1 MSVDT
6 SSEMEDEPSS
16 LSQTN
21 HPSSLSR
28 QSSTTSYFDSQDSAP
43 LLEHAEKKRKFAKKK
58 IAAAESNQW
67 VAIIPGIFWDKTNYD
82 IILKLVQ
89 FHLDLRIKCPN
100 VFVLIHTVLLT
111 L

>member
-43 LLEHAEKKRKFAKKK
+43 LLEHAEKKRKFAKEK
-58 IAAAESNQW
+58 IAAAEPNQW
-67 VAIIPGIFWDKTNYD
+67 VAIIPGMFWDKTNY
-82 IILKLVQ
+82 IGHNCKACSVSLWPQNKY
-89 FHLDLRIKCPN
+89 
-100 VFVLIHTVLLT
+100 FVLIHTQYH
-111 L
+111 